1 MEFMM
6 RNKIYIMIILM
17 ASSQSL
23 YADRIK
29 DLADVAGVR
38 SNQLVGYGLVA
49 GLSGT
54 GDGKDLRVTGQSL
67 SSLLSGLGVS
77 IDGPVSEFDLG
88 QNLIN
93 LAQQNATQPLQV
105 DNLASVMVTAEIPP
119 FAKPGQRIDV
129 NVSTVGTAESLRGGT
144 LVMTELYG
152 IDGQVYAIAQGSLTV
167 TGISQTAAGSSVEIG
182 IPTAGRIP
190 NGAIVERLIESPFE
204 TADHFV
210 LNVRDADFTTTHAI
224 TQAINN
230 LYGPG
235 LATPLD
241 SVSIAVIAPTDLA
254 QKVAFMSEI
263 ENLDV
268 DPGEPMARVV
278 INSRTGT
285 AVINRSVRIEAAAV
299 SHGTISVRVN
309 AFNDVSQPGAFAG
322 GETVE
327 VTNAD
332 IEINEESNTFVF
344 DSGIELQDIVDAV
357 NQVGAT
363 PSSLIAIL
371 EALKRSGSLK
381 AELVVL

>member
-1 MEFMM
+1 MM
-6 RNKIYIMIILM
+6 RNKIYILLM
-17 ASSQSL
+17 LIASSQSL

-129 NVSTVGTAESLRGGT
+129 NVSTVGTAESLRGGS
-144 LVMTELYG
+144 LIMTELYG

-167 TGISQTAAGSSVEIG
+167 TGISQTGAGSSVEIG

-190 NGAIVERLIESPFE
+190 NGAIVERLIESPF
-204 TADHFV
+204 
-210 LNVRDADFTTTHAI
+210 
-224 TQAINN
+224 
-230 LYGPG
+230 
-235 LATPLD
+235 
-241 SVSIAVIAPTDLA
+241 
-254 QKVAFMSEI
+254 
-263 ENLDV
+263 
-268 DPGEPMARVV
+268 
-278 INSRTGT
+278 
-285 AVINRSVRIEAAAV
+285 
-299 SHGTISVRVN
+299 
-309 AFNDVSQPGAFAG
+309 
-322 GETVE
+322 
-327 VTNAD
+327 
-332 IEINEESNTFVF
+332 
-344 DSGIELQDIVDAV
+344 
-357 NQVGAT
+357 
-363 PSSLIAIL
+363 
-371 EALKRSGSLK
+371 
-381 AELVVL
+381 